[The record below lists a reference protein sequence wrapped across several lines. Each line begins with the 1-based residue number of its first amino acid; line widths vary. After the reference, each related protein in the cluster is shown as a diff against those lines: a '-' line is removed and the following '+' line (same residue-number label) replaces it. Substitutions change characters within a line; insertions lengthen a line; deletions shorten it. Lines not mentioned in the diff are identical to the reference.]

1 MPVAA
6 IVAVALGVFVV
17 LSRLFGRRTGT
28 YVAPGIGPVG
38 GGTALIAVGG
48 VLVVRGHVLAGA
60 LLDLAGVIAIWAASK
75 TVGGG

>member
-17 LSRLFGRRTGT
+17 LSWLFGRRAGT
-28 YVAPGIGPVG
+28 NVAPGVGPVG

-48 VLVVRGHVLAGA
+48 VLVVKGHVLAGA
-60 LLDLAGVIAIWAASK
+60 VLDLAGVIAIWAAFK